1 MSPDPIKS
9 LQKFR
14 AKQELNFILL
24 SDEDHTVAEIYGA
37 WGEKKMY
44 GKSRMGIIR
53 SHFVIHEEGHVLDAQ
68 IKISPDES
76 VKLALEVCC
85 LD

>member
-24 SDEDHTVAEIYGA
+24 SDEDHSASEIYGA

-44 GKSRMGIIR
+44 GKTYMGTIR
-53 SHFVIHEEGHVLDAQ
+53 SHFVIDEKGNVLDAQ
-68 IKISPDES
+68 IKISPDKS

-85 LD
+85 PD